1 MHALAYHVW
10 PTLKAGVDL
19 WSLSTSTGEAC
30 QRYQVCWMQSSAVL
44 TPLEN
49 VDSLTLVHLSSFSS
63 KQRAISM
70 RYQAHKGKR
79 CLNIFVRENFV
90 LFAYMECP
98 LVIHKRRPRKQA
110 VVYRDCIELSQDLT
124 QFCEKIVQGRF
135 SYDNLRLRLGSAK
148 SNQPAKYLSER
159 V

>member
-1 MHALAYHVW
+1 VHALAYHVW

-30 QRYQVCWMQSSAVL
+30 QRY
-44 TPLEN
+44 
-49 VDSLTLVHLSSFSS
+49 
-63 KQRAISM
+63 QRAISM